1 MKRLNSKIKVAIVLT
16 LFCTGYWL
24 LDSAWAYFSFERNLS
39 ALLFHEPM
47 SYTDTLLLKVPPY
60 QFVSRIM
67 VVAIFL
73 ISGIT
78 ISIFIG
84 KRKRAQEEKVRLEHE
99 LQQAHKM
106 ESLGTL
112 AGGIAH
118 DFNNILYGAMGFT
131 ELCMD
136 DTQPDTQLRDNLLE
150 IRSGLLRAKALVNQ
164 ILAFSRQ
171 SHSEAEPIQVV
182 PVVEEAL
189 KLIRST
195 IPTTIRIQTDINV
208 TNSCIMG
215 DPTQI
220 HQVIMNLCSNAAHA
234 MEEAGG
240 LLTIKL
246 DHTDIG
252 ADWENKGDAD
262 FPPGAY
268 LRISVS
274 DTGQGIPSEYL
285 DRIFDPFFTSKE
297 QGKGTGMGLAV
308 VHGIVNAHKGR
319 ILVESFENRGTT
331 FEVYFPLLDDYDGP
345 GDQADSAQMPQGFE
359 HILLVDDQPQVVGV
373 QKQLL
378 ERLGYKV
385 TTKKNG
391 MEVVEAVR
399 NPDQTYH
406 AIIMDMTMPEMTGD
420 VLAAKIK
427 EINPTIP
434 MILCTGYSE
443 KISSDKAKTIGIDA
457 FLRKPVANANLAK
470 TLRRILDTPV
480 SG

>member
-1 MKRLNSKIKVAIVLT
+1 MKRLNGKIKCAIILA
-16 LFCTGYWL
+16 LFCGGYWL
-24 LDSAWAYFSFERNLS
+24 LDSAWAFFSFERNLS

-60 QFVSRIM
+60 QFLSRIM
-67 VVAIFL
+67 VMVIF
-73 ISGIT
+73 IVTGIT
-78 ISIFIG
+78 IAIFIG
-84 KRKRAQEEKVRLEHE
+84 KRKRALEEKVRLERE

-118 DFNNILYGAMGFT
+118 DFNNILYGAMGYT
-131 ELCMD
+131 ELCID
-136 DTQPDTQLRDNLLE
+136 DTQQDTLLRDNLLE
-150 IRSGLLRAKALVNQ
+150 IQSGLMRAKSLVDQ

-171 SHSEAEPIQVV
+171 SHSEVEPIQVV
-182 PVVEEAL
+182 PVVEEVL
-189 KLIRST
+189 KLIRPT
-195 IPTTIRIQTDINV
+195 IPTTIGIKTDINV
-208 TNSCIMG
+208 SSSSIMG

-240 LLTIKL
+240 LITIEL
-246 DHTDIG
+246 DKADIG
-252 ADWENKGDAD
+252 SDFEKNGDAD

-274 DTGQGIPSEYL
+274 DTGQGIPSGHL

-297 QGKGTGMGLAV
+297 QGKGTGLGLAV
-308 VHGIVNAHKGR
+308 VHGIVNAHNGR
-319 ILVESFENRGTT
+319 IMVESYENRGTT
-331 FEVYFPLLDDYDGP
+331 FDIYFPLIDDPDG
-345 GDQADSAQMPQGFE
+345 GEAQPDNE
-359 HILLVDDQPQVVGV
+359 HIPEGSENILLVDDQPQVVGL

-385 TTKKNG
+385 TTKNSGK
-391 MEVVEAVR
+391 EVVKAVL
-399 NPDQTYH
+399 NQDQTYH
-406 AIIMDMTMPEMTGD
+406 AIIMDMTMPEITGD
-420 VLAAKIK
+420 GLAAKIK
-427 EINPTIP
+427 KINPNIQ

-443 KISSDKAKTIGIDA
+443 KISNAKAQKIGIDA

-470 TLRRILDTPV
+470 TLRRVLDKPASV
-480 SG
+480 

>member
-1 MKRLNSKIKVAIVLT
+1 MIRLNSKIKVAVVLT
-16 LFCTGYWL
+16 LFCAGYWL

-73 ISGIT
+73 FTGIT
-78 ISIFIG
+78 ISIFAG
-84 KRKRAQEEKVRLEHE
+84 KRKRAQEEKVRLERE

-136 DTQPDTQLRDNLLE
+136 DTQQDSQLRDNLLE

-171 SHSEAEPIQVV
+171 SHSEAEPILVA
-182 PVVEEAL
+182 PVVKEAL

-195 IPTTIRIQTDINV
+195 IPTTIRIQTDISV
-208 TNSCIMG
+208 SDSCIMG

-240 LLTIKL
+240 LLTIKME
-246 DHTDIG
+246 HTNIG
-252 ADWENKGDAD
+252 ADWQKKGDAD

-285 DRIFDPFFTSKE
+285 NRIFDPFFTSKE

-319 ILVESFENRGTT
+319 ILVESYVNRGTT
-331 FEVYFPLLDDYDGP
+331 FEVYFPLIEVRDGL
-345 GDQADSAQMPQGFE
+345 GEQSDNAQMPQGCE
-359 HILLVDDQPQVVGV
+359 HILLVDDQPQVIGV

-378 ERLGYKV
+378 ERLGYRV
-385 TTKKNG
+385 TTKNNG
-391 MEVVEAVR
+391 PEVVEAVR
-399 NPDQTYH
+399 NQDQTYH

-420 VLAAKIK
+420 VLAAKIR
-427 EINPTIP
+427 EINPSIP

-443 KISSDKAKTIGIDA
+443 KISNAKAKRIGIDA
-457 FLRKPVANANLAK
+457 FLTKPVANANLAK